1 MVAPPPG
8 LACDTWFKNGSSVAN
23 CVYRLTCCF
32 VSVVDDRTRSRFAL
46 VSRSVRMIKGGV
58 RVHYAA
64 GSSTERDTNGRV
76 RGPPLFLALAALPVA
91 SSVSMVALAPSR
103 RQCHGVNGSV
113 VMSRMRWGVSL
124 AGSVWT
130 ALVVAAV
137 SGYYH

>member
-1 MVAPPPG
+1 MRLVPAQ
-8 LACDTWFKNGSSVAN
+8 NG
-23 CVYRLTCCF
+23 TPTD
-32 VSVVDDRTRSRFAL
+32 VSVVLRCFL
-46 VSRSVRMIKGGV
+46 VL
-58 RVHYAA
+58 
-64 GSSTERDTNGRV
+64 T
-76 RGPPLFLALAALPVA
+76 ALPVA

-130 ALVVAAV
+130 ALVVAVV